1 MISLF
6 RKKRIIKTALSAEEL
21 IERLLKLDNKFV
33 TDTKYLEVK
42 SKGIRTFGLS
52 FYKNIAYPQMNYSV
66 AKELWIETT
75 GEESL
80 IHIKTRPIV
89 FIWALPVL
97 MLPMLPTAISEHGL
111 DALSIFIVPIVLLE
125 LLFLSKSTSENALLD
140 DFIDKVV
147 K

>member
-6 RKKRIIKTALSAEEL
+6 RKKRIIKTALSVEEL

-42 SKGIRTFGLS
+42 VKGTRTFGLS
-52 FYKNIAYPQMNYSV
+52 FYKNIGYPQMNYSV

-80 IHIKTRPIV
+80 IHIKTRPID
-89 FIWALPVL
+89 FIWTLPVL
-97 MLPMLPTAISEHGL
+97 MLPMLPSAISEHGW
-111 DALSIFIVPIVLLE
+111 DALCIFIVPIVFLE
-125 LLFLSKSTSENALLD
+125 LWFLSKSTFENSLLD
-140 DFIDKVV
+140 EFIEKVV